1 MARGVPEGG
10 LGVLS
15 YCPARLADP
24 EGEALELRSAKRGP
38 RDAVTGCCY
47 GMLLR
52 DAVTGCCNG
61 MLLRDAVTG
70 CCYGMLLLL
79 ERTLGIFKVGVSPA
93 HGGDAGRG

>member
-1 MARGVPEGG
+1 
-10 LGVLS
+10 
-15 YCPARLADP
+15 
-24 EGEALELRSAKRGP
+24 
-38 RDAVTGCCY
+38 
-47 GMLLR
+47 MLLR